1 MKMHIIK
8 KFIPNKEIYLI
19 KKLKKKN
26 VIKFYTKK
34 QNKIILNEISGY
46 KYFNKINIFKVPK
59 LISFNKKARYLEIEY
74 IPGYRTS
81 FFDIKK
87 IFLREG
93 LSKKKTTIKNYLD
106 LKCKNKKEEN
116 FLFIKDFFNTKN
128 ILKKKIYI
136 SKSHGDFARYNIIKY
151 DGNFYVIDFEKF
163 GERIF
168 SFDIINWYSHTIF
181 YKISK
186 YIIFKNLKFSKNIFF
201 SIILNIIYF
210 YIQNRVTYFYKR
222 KKILSNQKFKIYFIL
237 YLFEKIKMISED
249 IKFITSTKEKKEI
262 KKFIL
267 LLNEILRRSV
277 EK

>member
-19 KKLKKKN
+19 KKSQKKI
-26 VIKFYTKK
+26 VIKFYRK
-34 QNKIILNEISGY
+34 QPNKMMLNEISGY
-46 KYFNKINIFKVPK
+46 KYFNKINVFKLPK

-87 IFLREG
+87 IFLRDG
-93 LSKKKTTIKNYLD
+93 FSKKITTIQNYLD

-116 FLFIKDFFNTKN
+116 YLLIKDFFNRYK

-136 SKSHGDFARYNIIKY
+136 SKSHGDFARYNIIKN
-151 DGNFYVIDFEKF
+151 DDKFYVIDFEKF

-168 SFDIINWYSHTIF
+168 SFDVINWYSHTIF
-181 YKISK
+181 HKLSK
-186 YIIFKNLKFSKNIFF
+186 HLIFKDIKISKNIFF
-201 SIILNIIYF
+201 KIIINTIYF
-210 YIQNRVTYFYKR
+210 YIQNKVIIFYKR

-237 YLFEKIKMISED
+237 YLFEKIKIIRED
-249 IKFITSTKEKKEI
+249 IKFVSSTKEKKDI

-267 LLNEILRRSV
+267 LLNEILRKSI
-277 EK
+277 KD

>member
-1 MKMHIIK
+1 MHIIK

-222 KKILSNQKFKIYFIL
+222 KKIINNEKFKIYFIL

>member
-1 MKMHIIK
+1 MHIIK

-186 YIIFKNLKFSKNIFF
+186 FIIFKNLKFSKNIFF

>member
-1 MKMHIIK
+1 M
-8 KFIPNKEIYLI
+8 
-19 KKLKKKN
+19 
-26 VIKFYTKK
+26 
-34 QNKIILNEISGY
+34 
-46 KYFNKINIFKVPK
+46 
-59 LISFNKKARYLEIEY
+59 EIEY

-249 IKFITSTKEKKEI
+249 IKFITSTKEKK
-262 KKFIL
+262 K
-267 LLNEILRRSV
+267 
-277 EK
+277 

>member
-1 MKMHIIK
+1 MHIIK

>member
-1 MKMHIIK
+1 MHIIK

-267 LLNEILRRSV
+267 LLKEILRRSV